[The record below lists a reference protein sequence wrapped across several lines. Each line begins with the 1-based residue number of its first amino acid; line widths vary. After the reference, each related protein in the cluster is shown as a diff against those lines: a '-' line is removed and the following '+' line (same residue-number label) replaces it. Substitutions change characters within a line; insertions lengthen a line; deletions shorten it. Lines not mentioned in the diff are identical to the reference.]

1 MEQLSKRLTLLSESE
16 TIAMSQR
23 SRELQ
28 SQGVDVINLSLG
40 EPDFPTAQH
49 VKEAAIEA
57 INSNFTHYTPV
68 PGIPD
73 LRKAVSDKLL
83 RDNELHYAPEQ
94 IIISNGGKQSL
105 ANVVLSLV
113 DPGEEVIIPS
123 PYWVSYPEMVKMAE
137 GVSVVVKAGID
148 QDFKITPAQLEAAIT
163 PKTKLMFLNSP
174 SNPTGSIYSFNE
186 LKGLV
191 EALVRHP
198 QVFVI
203 SDEIYE
209 YINYEGKHYT
219 IASFPE
225 MKERVVVVNGVSKG
239 YAMTGWRLGYIAAPL
254 WIAKAC
260 SKLQGQYTSGVC
272 SITQKASVAALNGS
286 MKETLAMRDA
296 FKRRRD
302 LMVKLAAEIP
312 GLVTSVPPGAFYLFP
327 DVSSFFGKKFQG
339 KEINN
344 ARDLSFYLLEVGHV
358 ATVSGSAF
366 GNDNCLRLSYACA
379 DELLEE
385 AMKRIKKA
393 LGDL

>member
-57 INSNFTHYTPV
+57 INTNFTHYTPV

-83 RDNELHYAPEQ
+83 RDNDLHYTPEQ

-123 PYWVSYPEMVKMAE
+123 PFWVSYPEMVKMAE
-137 GVSVVVKAGID
+137 GVSVVVNAGID

-174 SNPTGSIYSFNE
+174 SNPTGSIYSLDE

-191 EALVRHP
+191 EVLVRHP
-198 QVFVI
+198 QVFVL

-209 YINYEGKHYT
+209 YINYVGKHYT

-225 MKERVVVVNGVSKG
+225 MKERVIVVNGVSKG
-239 YAMTGWRLGYIAAPL
+239 YAMTGWRLGYVAAPL

-260 SKLQGQYTSGVC
+260 NKLQGQYTSGVC
-272 SITQKASVAALNGS
+272 SIAQKASVAALNGS
-286 MKETLAMRDA
+286 MKETLAMREA

-302 LMVKLAAEIP
+302 LMVKMAAEIP

-327 DVSSFFGKKFQG
+327 DVSAFFGKKFQG

-366 GNDNCLRLSYACA
+366 GNGNCLRLSYACA
-379 DELLEE
+379 DEILVE